1 MKSVFLTMIKLPI
14 QRSYKWIPPSTE
26 DSNLNLSKVF
36 VHTMDFP
43 DSSLWIWI
51 GESSGD
57 LSNLS
62 LAMNCN
68 KKRTEIVSTSILQ
81 SQSDELVSKSKLL
94 ASRLSKLLHGRPVFF
109 SYSMSESGI
118 CNDLLGLPDLEI
130 ELFKLLKSSSIK
142 G

>member
-1 MKSVFLTMIKLPI
+1 MTKTPI
-14 QRSYKWIPPSTE
+14 HKSYKWTPPASSMT
-26 DSNLNLSKVF
+26 SSLTLTKIY

-51 GESSGD
+51 GESSGE

-68 KKRTEIVSTSILQ
+68 KKKPDIIATPLIQ

-109 SYSMSESGI
+109 SFSLSEASVA
-118 CNDLLGLPDLEI
+118 NDLLALPDLEI
-130 ELFKLLKSSSIK
+130 ELFQMLKGSSIK